1 MEYKKVATYEA
12 QEGSFDKVLL
22 LYSGGLDTSVMLKW
36 IQDKYNAE
44 VYALCV
50 DIGQHED
57 FEPIVKKAID
67 LGAKK
72 CEVARMVDRFAINL
86 LNEAIIFNA
95 DYEDGYHLF
104 CPLGRI
110 AIASAAVEYAE
121 KWGINVIA
129 HGATGKGNDQI
140 RFDNY
145 ITTLAPDIKILA
157 PVREWAMGREEEI
170 AYAQEHNIPVTAS
183 LEKIYSYDENLWG
196 CSAEGGEIEDFK
208 KIPPL
213 DKILKF
219 TEQPEV
225 AVDDVEY
232 ADIMFI
238 GGIPV
243 SIVSRSTANSEPDA
257 KASTLIKKANEI
269 GRKHGL
275 GITHLIEDRVIG
287 LKVRGIYEEP
297 GAELLIKAHKALE
310 KTVCTRE
317 EILFKEHVDRQWSQL
332 VYEGRYYHPLMDSLK
347 GFAGVMNR
355 KVEGIVTMRIYKGRC
370 EAVAISSK
378 FSLNNENSSFMK
390 DNFNQNASAGFIEH
404 FGYTQRIAY
413 NLRHII

>member
-50 DIGQHED
+50 DIGQRED
-57 FEPIVKKAID
+57 FEPIVKKALD
-67 LGAKK
+67 LGAVK
-72 CEVARMVDRFAINL
+72 CEVVNAIDDYASSL
-86 LNEAIIFNA
+86 LNEAILFNA

-110 AIASAAVEYAE
+110 AIAKVAVDIAK
-121 KWGINVIA
+121 KWNIDVIA

-145 ITTLAPDIKILA
+145 ITTLAPNIKILA

-170 AYAQEHNIPVTAS
+170 EYAKEHNIPVTAS

-225 AVDDVEY
+225 AVDNVEY
-232 ADIMFI
+232 VDIAFED
-238 GGIPV
+238 GIPI
-243 SIVSRSTANSEPDA
+243 SIISKSTTSSEPEYWVQTSA
-257 KASTLIKKANEI
+257 LIKKANEI
-269 GRKHGL
+269 GSKHGL

-317 EILFKEHVDRQWSQL
+317 EILFKEQVDRQWSQL
-332 VYEGRYYHPLMDSLK
+332 VYEGRYYHPLTESLR
-347 GFAGVMNR
+347 GFAEVMNR
-355 KVEGIVTMRIYKGRC
+355 KVRGVVTMRLYKGRC

-378 FSLNNENSSFMK
+378 LSLNNENSSFMK

-404 FGYTQRIAY
+404 FGYTQRISY
-413 NLRHII
+413 NLK